1 LTELRYK
8 FKKEKNCVSLVRDPD
23 WLKNPSQID
32 RADIQLFIPHDGK
45 PKKKSVQKQIT
56 PVVPMCQQSK

>member
-8 FKKEKNCVSLVRDPD
+8 NKKEKNCTSLVRDPD

-32 RADIQLFIPHDGK
+32 RADIQLFIPNDGK
-45 PKKKSVQKQIT
+45 TKRKKSVQNQIT
-56 PVVPMCQQSK
+56 PVVPISQQS